1 MQVLGEMQE
10 RMEDLELADL
20 ERSPRLQHL
29 AAVVPEV
36 RAVLED
42 PAKAQQLLNY
52 LHAGARV
59 LKGMR
64 ADIACREAACPQ
76 GSGELAALTGL
87 ANQLLAHA
95 EDVIQDPELQDLL
108 TDGGAAAPQS
118 LGSLAGLFTH
128 AEGFQAGLRASARPR
143 ADAVMQ
149 FGRKPA
155 AKKPEAKK
163 AAGNP
168 FFGRKPA
175 AKKPEAK
182 KAAGN
187 PFKRPSS
194 LPAARVNKNA
204 NKDGRIGN
212 FVPAKGSDI
221 KPTDIGVLEPL
232 GIYDPGNYMTNT
244 ASYAPFPWAPPQPQ
258 YKPDDT
264 KYRRWQEL
272 EIKHGRIAMAA
283 TLHVFIT
290 TLGFKWPFFDISIGK
305 TGASATGEAL
315 RFVDIPGGTWG
326 SWGGI
331 PPLGWGQI
339 VVLIA
344 LLDNTLFAQDPN
356 REPGDVVPRFLPWVR
371 YDDSKPYNAPL
382 GALWPFPGSSGNTYA
397 FPSEKAYKLNVERN
411 NGRAAMLGIFGMM
424 IHEALTGNPVWPIP
438 ADVDTG
444 IFGVVKD
451 LSGGAVDIP
460 NPLLDLP
467 TIIR

>member
-1 MQVLGEMQE
+1 VQEVLGEMQE
-10 RMEDLELADL
+10 RVEGLELADL
-20 ERSPRLQHL
+20 ARSPRLQHL

-42 PAKAQQLLNY
+42 PAKAQQLLDN

-87 ANQLLAHA
+87 SNQLLALA
-95 EDVIQDPELQDLL
+95 EEVIQDPELQDLL
-108 TDGGAAAPQS
+108 TDGGAPAPQS
-118 LGSLAGLFTH
+118 LGSLAGLFTQ
-128 AEGFQAGLRASARPR
+128 AEGLQAGLRAAARPR

-149 FGRKPA
+149 FGRKA
-155 AKKPEAKK
+155 VAK
-163 AAGNP
+163 
-168 FFGRKPA
+168 KPA
-175 AKKPEAK
+175 AKKPAAK
-182 KAAGN
+182 KPVAKKPVAKKPVAN
-187 PFKRPSS
+187 KRPSS
-194 LPAARVNKNA
+194 LPAARKNL
-204 NKDGRIGN
+204 NKDGKIGN

-283 TLHVFIT
+283 TLHVFVT
-290 TLGFKWPFFDISIGK
+290 TLGFKWPYFDISIGK

-315 RFVDIPGGTWG
+315 RFVDIPGGTWS
-326 SWGGI
+326 SWAAI
-331 PPLGWGQI
+331 PPLGWAQI

-344 LLDNTLFAQDPN
+344 ILDNTLFAQDPN
-356 REPGDVVPRFLPWVR
+356 RAPGDVVPRFLPWVR
-371 YDDSKPYNAPL
+371 YDDSKPYDAPF
-382 GALWPFPGSSGNTYA
+382 GALWPFPSSSGSTYT

-438 ADVDTG
+438 ADVEGG
-444 IFGVVKD
+444 IFAVAKD
-451 LSGGAVDIP
+451 LSGGAIDIS
-460 NPLLDLP
+460 NPLLDLSM
-467 TIIR
+467 R